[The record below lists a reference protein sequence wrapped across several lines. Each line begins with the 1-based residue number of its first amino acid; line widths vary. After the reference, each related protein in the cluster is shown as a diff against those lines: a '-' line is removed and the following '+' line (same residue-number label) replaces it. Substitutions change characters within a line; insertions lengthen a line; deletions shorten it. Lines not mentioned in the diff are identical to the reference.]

1 MARKSSGLADQNKTR
16 RLLSAIPCGFARP
29 PTALRK
35 RRPDDARRGIRET
48 RTPTMMTIL
57 VVALIAASAHRG
69 GRRNGLLSVT
79 PNPWR
84 G

>member
-35 RRPDDARRGIRET
+35 GRLDDGQTGHKRDTDPNHEDDTRRGSDRRE
-48 RTPTMMTIL
+48 R
-57 VVALIAASAHRG
+57 A
-69 GRRNGLLSVT
+69 
-79 PNPWR
+79 
-84 G
+84 